1 MERITR
7 LGGQTARYVWEGKE
21 KKETCG
27 GERETGK
34 VKMLCVGEWIGVT
47 AKKGKIKAAKLY
59 ENTHKKLHF

>member
-7 LGGQTARYVWEGKE
+7 LGGQTAQDVWERKE

-34 VKMLCVGEWIGVT
+34 VKMLRVGE
-47 AKKGKIKAAKLY
+47 
-59 ENTHKKLHF
+59 